1 MELFNSYLNKQLI
14 LNNVTNQFTSKQF
27 LRTDRN
33 PFGGGGGL
41 GKGSGLNSGSVG
53 GLNKEVFEKRQQGV
67 KKEMTS
73 KVEQSD
79 EKSIKVEQS
88 DEKSQPPPESATEKT
103 ESASDDIILSGTISG
118 KKVKNE
124 KVQEE
129 VDLEK
134 EAAKVETESTK
145 QVTGFTKL
153 ITAYGEPFKNSRS
166 RKSVVFVP
174 TDKSKPLYG
183 WKSLSKAKM
192 SSKRIGKITS
202 NGQSVKYTWNGL
214 QGNAYFLSTA
224 AWKDINKKK
233 RIFGETEEAEQKV
246 E

>member
-41 GKGSGLNSGSVG
+41 GKGSGLNSGSV

>member
-53 GLNKEVFEKRQQGV
+53 LNKEVFEKRQQGV

-88 DEKSQPPPESATEKT
+88 EEKSQPPPESATEKT